1 MRDFF
6 ANSMRLLSLLF
17 LATILGCSP
26 PQPQLKV
33 LTGNAQGSTYQ
44 IRYISSKKIDFN
56 TDLEQIFKDVDLSMS
71 TWIPTSLISRINES
85 GDWVE
90 VDDMFL
96 EVLNRSIEI
105 AKESGG
111 EFDPTVGPLVQLWG
125 FWFDEIRSEISA
137 KQVVKT
143 LGLIGYDKIEIDGKN
158 VRIPQQSTIDFNAI
172 TQGYTVD
179 VIAEA
184 LEEKGIF
191 RYMVEVGGEVR
202 TQGLNDKN
210 SVWIIGVDKPQ
221 ENIDVEDRFQFILR
235 LEDAALATSGN
246 YRKFWVDEATGLKY
260 SHTID
265 PKTGYPSKTNMLS
278 ASVFSETCFLAD
290 AFATSFMV
298 MGFEKSKKLSSS
310 IDEIEVL
317 LIYYDNNGEI
327 KKYLSDGIKEKIKLI
342 E

>member
-17 LATILGCSP
+17 LATILVCSP

-71 TWIPTSLISRINES
+71 TWIPTSLISTINES

-111 EFDPTVGPLVQLWG
+111 EFDPTVGTLVQLWG
-125 FWFDEIRSEISA
+125 FWFDEIRSEVSA

-143 LGLIGYDKIEIDGKN
+143 LRLIGYDKIEIDGKN

-172 TQGYTVD
+172 AQGYTVD

-184 LEEKGIF
+184 LEEKGIS

-202 TQGLNDKN
+202 TRGLNDKN

-265 PKTGYPSKTNMLS
+265 PKTGYPTKNNVLS
-278 ASVFSETCFLAD
+278 ASIIAPTAMDAD
-290 AFATSFMV
+290 AYATLCMV
-298 MGFEKSKKLSSS
+298 KGLEDCQLFLQSKPEL
-310 IDEIEVL
+310 EGY
-317 LIYYDNNGEI
+317 LIYADPAGNW
-327 KKYLSDGIKEKIKLI
+327 KEYITAGFKDQII
-342 E
+342 D

>member
-6 ANSMRLLSLLF
+6 ANSMRPLSLLF

-71 TWIPTSLISRINES
+71 TWIPTSLISTINES

-184 LEEKGIF
+184 LEEKGIS

-202 TQGLNDKN
+202 TRGLNDKN

-265 PKTGYPSKTNMLS
+265 PKTGYPTKNNVLS
-278 ASVFSETCFLAD
+278 ASIIAPTAMDAD
-290 AFATSFMV
+290 AYATLCMV
-298 MGFEKSKKLSSS
+298 KGLEDCQLFLQSKPEL
-310 IDEIEVL
+310 EGY
-317 LIYYDNNGEI
+317 LIYADPAGNW
-327 KKYLSDGIKEKIKLI
+327 KEYITEGFKDQII
-342 E
+342 D